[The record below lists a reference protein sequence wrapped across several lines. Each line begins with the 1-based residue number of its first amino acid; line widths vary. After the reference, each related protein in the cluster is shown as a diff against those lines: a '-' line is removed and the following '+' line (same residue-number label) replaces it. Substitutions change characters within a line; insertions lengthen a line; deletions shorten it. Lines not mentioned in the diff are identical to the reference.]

1 MVFSNKQINKAGKAL
16 AEADITSEEY
26 GKALEIVNEWRSEHR
41 FALEQFRELLM
52 DRARAIDINFVFAS
66 RLKKIDSIKDK
77 LRREENMQLS
87 KMQDIGG
94 CRLIFS
100 RIEDVYEMVEALTS
114 METKH
119 ILKRQTD
126 YIEKP
131 KNSGYRGVHLVF
143 EYHNG
148 GTVAEN
154 VKIEIQVRTYLEH
167 IWATSVESASII
179 AEAPLKASEGA
190 RYWLDFFR
198 LVSSYFAKQ
207 ERKPLVPDTPPTKAE
222 ITEAIRDINREHGIL
237 KQLEALN
244 ALIRYTEFRE
254 KIANSLSMQPYYL
267 LCINEAEKPTATGF
281 SNFDKAYDAY
291 TEAEKK
297 IGENAVLV
305 STNSAETLRQAYP
318 NYFIDINQFLSIIQN
333 LLR

>member
-16 AEADITSEEY
+16 AFEDIKSEEY
-26 GKALEIVNEWRSEHR
+26 EKALETVNAWRSEHR

-52 DRARAIDINFVFAS
+52 EQARAIDINFVFAS

-100 RIEDVYEMVEALTS
+100 RIEDVYEMVNALLS
-114 METKH
+114 MESKH
-119 ILKRQTD
+119 ILKRKTD
-126 YIEKP
+126 YIESP
-131 KNSGYRGVHLVF
+131 RASGYRGYHLIF
-143 EYHNG
+143 EYRGG
-148 GTVAEN
+148 GTTAEN
-154 VKIEIQVRTYLEH
+154 VKIEIQVRTHLQH

-179 AEAPLKASEGA
+179 AKAPLKASRGSQ
-190 RYWLDFFR
+190 YWLDFFR
-198 LVSSYFAKQ
+198 LVSSYFAIQ
-207 ERKPLVPDTPPTKAE
+207 ERKPLAPDTPLTKKE
-222 ITEAIRDINREHGIL
+222 ITEVIRDINREHGIL

-244 ALIRYTEFRE
+244 SLIRYTEFRE
-254 KIANSLSMQPYYL
+254 KVTNSLTMEPYYL
-267 LCINEAEKPTATGF
+267 LCINDKEKSRATGF
-281 SNFDKAYDAY
+281 ADFEKAYEAY
-291 TEAEKK
+291 TDAEKE

-305 STNSAETLRQAYP
+305 STNSTETLRQAYP

-333 LLR
+333 LLF

>member
-1 MVFSNKQINKAGKAL
+1 MAFSNKQINKAGKAL
-16 AEADITSEEY
+16 AEADIASEEY
-26 GKALEIVNEWRSEHR
+26 SAALEAVNAWRSEHR
-41 FALEQFRELLM
+41 FALEQFRDLLM
-52 DRARAIDINFVFAS
+52 EKARAIDINFIFAS
-66 RLKKIDSIKDK
+66 RLKKIDSIKEK

-100 RIEDVYEMVEALTS
+100 RIEDVYEMVDALTS
-114 METKH
+114 MESKH
-119 ILKRQTD
+119 ILKRKTD
-126 YIEKP
+126 YIDSP
-131 KNSGYRGVHLVF
+131 RASGYRGVHLIF

-179 AEAPLKASEGA
+179 AKAPLKASKGSA
-190 RYWLDFFR
+190 YWLDFFR
-198 LVSSYFAKQ
+198 LVSSYFALQ
-207 ERKPLVPDTPPTKAE
+207 ERKPTVPDTPLTKKE
-222 ITEAIRDINREHGIL
+222 LTEAIRRQNSEHGII

-244 ALIRYTEFRE
+244 SLIRYTEFRE
-254 KIANSLSMQPYYL
+254 KMTGTLMMEPYYL
-267 LCINEAEKPTATGF
+267 LCINESEKSKATGF
-281 SNFDKAYDAY
+281 ADFDKAYEAY
-291 TEAEKK
+291 TEAEKQ

-333 LLR
+333 LLF